1 MNRRL
6 PKMEVRAQKPSQ
18 EEVTEIVEKIAK
30 RLSITNQEAEN
41 MVSIRSVSAYTYQP
55 QSDSITILYG
65 NGETKDIIEASDIL
79 NLTLLNKHEEK
90 FYFSYIRERDLGK
103 N

>member
-1 MNRRL
+1 
-6 PKMEVRAQKPSQ
+6 
-18 EEVTEIVEKIAK
+18 VTEIVEKIAK